1 VNWSKEPFVSDPFN
15 QSLKKMLPYGRPY
28 PNNLGLNGIME
39 ALGAAIQKVWHNEA
53 KIEVALA
60 EAEALANKA
69 ITEAAR

>member
-1 VNWSKEPFVSDPFN
+1 
-15 QSLKKMLPYGRPY
+15 MLPYGRAY

-53 KIEVALA
+53 KIDAALA

-69 ITEAAR
+69 INEAAK